1 MAPRKKK
8 PAPARK
14 AAKPPVLNLK
24 ATEVKS
30 ATERAEEK
38 AKEKIVTQS
47 APKPEDKKSDTGK
60 PAESTSS
67 KPTSPGAK
75 KPVKGLP
82 EKKKN
87 KTTTLVLVSLA
98 ALVAA
103 GLGGAWAFKTY
114 GSQYFADPDAVKA
127 EQLAVVVARVAKLE
141 AAAAESQSNSE
152 LVASLKKLLEDNNAA
167 IAANKVT
174 VQTNAEKLANLE
186 KTASEVR
193 VALAKAVED
202 GKGPVAAANELQFQA
217 LTEKL
222 AGLEKSLTTLKKPP
236 VAEDSKELENLKT
249 RFDAVVVRLNA
260 TEQQTGAV
268 ATSVDLLKAAQ
279 DKLVQNPAS
288 NPAGELARAFTVL
301 RAKISAG
308 GAFEAELDSVAGQM
322 PEETALDV
330 LRPFAGT
337 GAPTLVALT
346 NTLKKVELVSAPSK
360 TETPA
365 NSDSGVFGALTNRLT
380 GLVKVT
386 KAGQSDW
393 PELKQKALQAL
404 AAGQIENAASTLRQ
418 EAETP
423 VGVAAW
429 LALAD
434 SKIKVDQA
442 VKGLSAKIVT
452 RLTTGGE

>member
-30 ATERAEEK
+30 ATEKAEEK
-38 AKEKIVTQS
+38 LATQS
-47 APKPEDKKSDTGK
+47 APKPKTSNADSKKSENGK
-60 PAESTSS
+60 PASSS
-67 KPTSPGAK
+67 KPTSPSAK
-75 KPVKGLP
+75 KSVKSLP
-82 EKKKN
+82 EKKNN

-114 GSQYFADPDAVKA
+114 GSQYFADPNAVRA
-127 EQLAVVVARVAKLE
+127 EQLGEVVARVAKLE
-141 AAAAESQSNSE
+141 AAAVENQNNSE
-152 LVASLKKLLEDNNAA
+152 LLASLKQQLDQADAALNASKA
-167 IAANKVT
+167 TIAA
-174 VQTNAEKLANLE
+174 NAEKLANLE

-217 LTEKL
+217 LSEKL
-222 AGLEKSLTTLKKPP
+222 AGLEKNLSALKSAP
-236 VAEDSKELENLKT
+236 VADNSKELENLTT
-249 RFDAVVVRLNA
+249 RFDALLVRLNA

-268 ATSVDLLKAAQ
+268 AKSIDLLKAAQ
-279 DKLVQNPAS
+279 EKLASSPAGNPAS
-288 NPAGELARAFTVL
+288 ELARAFTVL
-301 RAKISAG
+301 RAKISSG

-322 PEETALDV
+322 PEETALDA
-330 LRPFAGT
+330 LRPFAEKGV
-337 GAPTLVALT
+337 PTMAGLTSALR
-346 NTLKKVELVSAPSK
+346 KVELASGSAK
-360 TETPA
+360 TETPE
-365 NSDSGVFGALTNRLT
+365 NNDSGVFGALTNRLT

-393 PELKQKALQAL
+393 SELKQKALQAL
-404 AAGQIENAASTLRQ
+404 AAGQVESAAGILR
-418 EAETP
+418 EGANTP
-423 VGVAAW
+423 EGVAAW

-434 SKIKVDQA
+434 NKIKVDQA

-452 RLTTGGE
+452 RLTAGGE